1 MKFHQL
7 GMRIIATVF
16 LCLGLASPALANK
29 VLIYTDA
36 SSNRGARAEAVI
48 WFADELKARTNGE
61 LSMDLHWGGSLL
73 KAKAAAKG
81 VGAGAADMGFLI
93 GLYNP
98 KLQHA
103 YTLGDYPTDYSDPW
117 VLTRAMQ
124 ELVTTN
130 EDMKKEFDALNLK
143 HIVNMTTTEIQLVC
157 KNMAIKTVEDIK
169 GKKVRGI
176 GVYGKVFKDL
186 GAIPVSISVYKAYQA
201 LDSGLIDCT
210 QIYSY
215 AIPSFKLQEVA
226 NEVTILNW
234 GALTAL
240 SVSMNKDVWESL
252 SAEHKEIIEKLSI
265 DMIDRYTRTIS
276 DENKTALKDL
286 EAGIDGIK
294 SNVSTL
300 AETERQKLISAS
312 APYLDDWKAKSKEL
326 GVDGDRLISEF
337 QTLLLKYDEERKTRG
352 YPWTR

>member
-1 MKFHQL
+1 MKYYQL
-7 GMRIIATVF
+7 GIKLLATSV
-16 LCLGLASPALANK
+16 LCAGLAFPAAAMK
-29 VLIYTDA
+29 VLIYTDG

-48 WFADELKARTNGE
+48 WFADELKKRTNDE
-61 LSMDLHWGGSLL
+61 LSMEMHWGGTLL

-124 ELVTTN
+124 ELVATN
-130 EDMKKEFDALNLK
+130 ADMKKEFEALNLQ
-143 HIVNMTTTEIQLVC
+143 HIVNMTSTEIQLVC
-157 KNMAIKTVEDIK
+157 KGDAVTSVEDIK

-186 GAIPVSISVYKAYQA
+186 GATPVSVSVYKAYQA
-201 LDSGLIDCT
+201 LDSGLIDCS

-215 AIPSFKLQEVA
+215 AIPSFKIHEVA
-226 NEVTILNW
+226 NEVTIMNW
-234 GALTAL
+234 GALMAL
-240 SVSMNKDVWESL
+240 SISMNKDTWADL
-252 SAEHKEIIEKLSI
+252 SADHKKIIETLSI
-265 DMIDRYTRTIS
+265 DMIDRYTKTIS
-276 DENKTALKDL
+276 SENNKALSDL
-286 EAGIDGIK
+286 ENGIDGIK
-294 SNVSTL
+294 SNVHIM
-300 AETERQKLISAS
+300 AEGERQKLIAAS
-312 APYLDDWKAKSKEL
+312 APYLDDWKAKSKEM
-326 GVDGDRLISEF
+326 GIDGDRLISEHEA
-337 QTLLLKYDEERKTRG
+337 LLSKYEEERKSRG